1 MFQRTYQN
9 LVAEMLDKLDRQTE
23 PVREYNRRKI
33 ENWIRIQNERLV
45 VQYQE
50 MSAEVEALREQERAS
65 NNFYEKIDIRKK
77 AEQKEKKLEAF
88 QASFHERDTRFRAEG
103 EREIKAFNASLE
115 IDNPILL
122 ISVVLKF

>member
-1 MFQRTYQN
+1 MQ
-9 LVAEMLDKLDRQTE
+9 L
-23 PVREYNRRKI
+23 
-33 ENWIRIQNERLV
+33 
-45 VQYQE
+45 QE
-50 MSAEVEALREQERAS
+50 MNAEVEALREQERAS

-88 QASFHERDTRFRAEG
+88 QASFHERDSRFRAEG
-103 EREIKAFNASLE
+103 EQEIKAFNASLE